1 MHAQVDVY
9 KQKNLFPS
17 VLNQAK
23 LNTSE
28 FGICHLS
35 TQWVQSLEAV
45 SKLAEKCN
53 TTKKV
58 PQNNVD
64 AKDVHVLV
72 QL

>member
-1 MHAQVDVY
+1 M
-9 KQKNLFPS
+9 
-17 VLNQAK
+17 LNQAK

-28 FGICHLS
+28 FGISHIS